1 MVTGLGRVEGIPFGV
16 IANNAAVS
24 GGAIDSE
31 AADKAARFMQLCDAH
46 RLPILSL
53 CDTPG
58 NMIGPVSEATGLVRH
73 CSRPF
78 VVGANLTVPIFAVL
92 VRKAYG
98 LGRQSMLGGS
108 MRAPQF
114 TVAWPGAEYGS
125 MGLEG
130 QVKAGRR
137 RELEAINDPEERDRR
152 FQEMVDE
159 LFDKARA
166 VNAAAAFS
174 VDEVLDP
181 VDTRAWLTAGI
192 RSLDPATL
200 AKRER
205 RSHVDTW

>member
-1 MVTGLGRVEGIPFGV
+1 
-16 IANNAAVS
+16 
-24 GGAIDSE
+24 
-31 AADKAARFMQLCDAH
+31 
-46 RLPILSL
+46 
-53 CDTPG
+53 
-58 NMIGPVSEATGLVRH
+58 GLVRH

-114 TVAWPGAEYGS
+114 TVTWPGAEYGS

-130 QVKAGRR
+130 QVRAGRK
-137 RELEAINDPEERDRR
+137 RELEAIDDPEEREQR
-152 FQEMVDE
+152 FQELVDE

-166 VNAAAAFS
+166 INAATAFS
-174 VDEVLDP
+174 VDEVQDP
-181 VDTRAWLTAGI
+181 VDTREWLAAGVQ
-192 RSLDPATL
+192 SLDPATL

>member
-1 MVTGLGRVEGIPFGV
+1 
-16 IANNAAVS
+16 
-24 GGAIDSE
+24 
-31 AADKAARFMQLCDAH
+31 
-46 RLPILSL
+46 
-53 CDTPG
+53 
-58 NMIGPVSEATGLVRH
+58 
-73 CSRPF
+73 
-78 VVGANLTVPIFAVL
+78 
-92 VRKAYG
+92 
-98 LGRQSMLGGS
+98 
-108 MRAPQF
+108 
-114 TVAWPGAEYGS
+114 

-130 QVKAGRR
+130 QVTAGRR

-174 VDEVLDP
+174 VDEVLDS